1 MKARMERILRKLA
14 QRYRPYLLNNLP
26 ADMDDRLRH
35 LADGLAKEG
44 VLVIVGEVPDEYYA
58 EQVSKWVGAYGD
70 LCMLMAKGL
79 FPSLAKLEAVY
90 ADNNRPPIVVIDGQ
104 PAAVM
109 EQLGRYVVPFI
120 AMRQNDNRVTDAE
133 LRGLMQFMLDEL
145 EAQEIDRAVYNYMWQ
160 EGIKILRHML
170 NMNMTHYSV
179 TSPARPLMLQI
190 QREQAQALHVPQ
202 APKQS
207 PDQNLKPPPP
217 PELLPEAPPPV
228 NETDSSQL
236 FQANIPLF
244 PSIRRTNGE
253 HKRRTLPV
261 RLPPELQNKNDD

>member
-26 ADMDDRLRH
+26 ADIDDRLRF

-44 VLVIVGEVPDEYYA
+44 VLVIVGDVPDEYYG

-70 LCMLMAKGL
+70 LFQVMAREI

-109 EQLGRYVVPFI
+109 EQLGHYVVPFL
-120 AMRQNDNRVTDAE
+120 AMRQNDSRVTDAE

-145 EAQEIDRAVYNYMWQ
+145 EAHELDRGIYNHMWQ

-170 NMNMTHYSV
+170 NMDMTHFAV
-179 TSPARPLMLQI
+179 TSVARPLLLQI
-190 QREQAQALHVPQ
+190 QREQAQAVHIPLTPGN
-202 APKQS
+202 PS
-207 PDQNLKPPPP
+207 DQNMKPPPP
-217 PELLPEAPPPV
+217 PEMLPEEPPPIE
-228 NETDSSQL
+228 ETDSSEL
-236 FQANIPLF
+236 FRSNIPLF
-244 PSIRRTNGE
+244 PSIRRNSGAA
-253 HKRRTLPV
+253 KRRTLPV
-261 RLPPELQNKNDD
+261 RLPPELTDSKDD